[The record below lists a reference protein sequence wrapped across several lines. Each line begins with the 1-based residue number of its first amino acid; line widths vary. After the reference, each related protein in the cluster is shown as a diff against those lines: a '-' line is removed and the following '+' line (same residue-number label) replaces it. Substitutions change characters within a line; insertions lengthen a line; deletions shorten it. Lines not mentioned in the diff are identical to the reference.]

1 MNGKKNKK
9 VLVNM
14 LIKVLNLVPINY
26 TYGEGDEIRHGFDI
40 KDFKAVFP
48 ELIHKDPHLGETI
61 KADGLLPILIRCIQE
76 LNDDIEFLEAR
87 LSVLERE
94 KPLIE

>member
-26 TYGEGDEIRHGFDI
+26 TYAEGDEIRHGFDI

-61 KADGLLPILIRCIQE
+61 TADGLLPILIRCIQE

-87 LSVLERE
+87 LRVLERE